1 MLLLL
6 PPLSSLHCHCTIQ
19 TPPTPQTRDN
29 CPHCAPPPSPPPPPL
44 REQNP
49 KTEASNTHPDLI
61 PQQKPSDI
69 PPEQMCTEEQRG
81 FLPPFVW
88 EPFRGVSCSVCIS
101 RLVLLLLLAS
111 SFFFLLL
118 LLKQVDDK
126 NINLCEAHC
135 VAHCTL

>member
-1 MLLLL
+1 MRLLLL
-6 PPLSSLHCHCTIQ
+6 TPLSCLHCHCTIQ
-19 TPPTPQTRDN
+19 TPPHKKETIVPIL
-29 CPHCAPPPSPPPPPL
+29 PPTLQPPPPL

-88 EPFRGVSCSVCIS
+88 EPFV
-101 RLVLLLLLAS
+101 AS
-111 SFFFLLL
+111 PALFASAGFFFFFLLPL
-118 LLKQVDDK
+118 FFVTAF
-126 NINLCEAHC
+126 EAGG
-135 VAHCTL
+135 